1 MKKTSCKFSGILTS
15 KGASVLFFGFHSIF
29 AIFDPSGTTCRRRG
43 CRPYRR
49 RSSSDCHHY
58 FEQRVSLTH
67 RDDLPVFVRLEVRE
81 RQPVGNLQR
90 VLVLSSGCPT
100 AHRDQYH
107 SKDTRC
113 YGEPGAANTRRTS
126 LEHNYLLF
134 SSAFSF
140 NTGLRFREAL
150 RSREP
155 VRPRRS
161 GRRQ

>member
-67 RDDLPVFVRLEVRE
+67 RNDLPVFVPLEVRE
-81 RQPVGNLQR
+81 RQPVGHLQR
-90 VLVLSSGCPT
+90 VLVLPGGGPT
-100 AHRDQYH
+100 TDRDQHH
-107 SKDTRC
+107 SKDSRR
-113 YGEPGAANTRRTS
+113 YDEPGSANRHR
-126 LEHNYLLF
+126 
-134 SSAFSF
+134 
-140 NTGLRFREAL
+140 
-150 RSREP
+150 
-155 VRPRRS
+155 
-161 GRRQ
+161 